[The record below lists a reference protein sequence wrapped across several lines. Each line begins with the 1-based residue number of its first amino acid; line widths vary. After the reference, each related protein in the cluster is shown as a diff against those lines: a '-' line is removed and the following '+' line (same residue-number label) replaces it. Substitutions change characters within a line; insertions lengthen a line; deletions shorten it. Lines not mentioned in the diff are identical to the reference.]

1 MIVGILSMQRV
12 INYGSFLQAYALKRK
27 LENLGNEVRFIDIES
42 NKKSDISKKNRFE
55 NILNKL
61 HLIDRYLIRRIVDS
75 RKNRELDKA
84 ILCAQEKYLGLDKST
99 MRSTE
104 CRAVV
109 IGSDEIFNCDSNSIW
124 GIKGQRFGDIA
135 NIDFC
140 VSYAASCG
148 YTGAENI
155 RADDR
160 KTIESGLKKLS
171 HISVRDKNT
180 FNFVKDVSGRAANYN
195 LDPVLIYD
203 FYEEV
208 RQGEKEGIPI
218 EPYMVVY
225 AYHNRIDDE
234 EEIKSIKDYAKNNG
248 LKTIAIGGSL
258 PWCDEF
264 AVLTPFQV
272 LAYFKNAH
280 CIVTDT
286 FHGTVIAAKFNKSV
300 AVIIR
305 DSNYNKLWDL
315 VERLQ
320 IQKHIY
326 CKGMDIASILQIR
339 DDYDL
344 CNKEIEKGIKDADEY
359 LKACGF

>member
-1 MIVGILSMQRV
+1 MIVGVLSMQRV

-42 NKKSDISKKNRFE
+42 NKKSDISKKNRLE
-55 NILNKL
+55 STLNKL

-75 RKNRELDKA
+75 RKNRELDKM

-99 MRSTE
+99 MKSME

-109 IGSDEIFNCDSNSIW
+109 IGSDEIFNCDPDSVW
-124 GIKGQRFGDIA
+124 GITGQRFGDIA

-148 YTGAENI
+148 YTGMENI
-155 RADDR
+155 RVEDR
-160 KTIESGLKKLS
+160 KIIESGLKKLS

-180 FNFVKDVSGRAANYN
+180 FNFVKNISGKIANYN

-203 FYEEV
+203 FCEEV
-208 RQGEKEGIPI
+208 KQGEKEGIPN

-225 AYHNRIDDE
+225 AYHNRIDDK

-272 LAYFKNAH
+272 LAYFKNAQ

-286 FHGTVIAAKFNKSV
+286 FHGTVIAAKFNKPV
-300 AVIIR
+300 AIIIR
-305 DSNYNKLWDL
+305 DSNYNKLRDL
-315 VERLQ
+315 VERLH

-344 CNKEIEKGIKDADEY
+344 CNEKIKKGIKDADEY
-359 LKACGF
+359 LKECGF

>member
-1 MIVGILSMQRV
+1 MTVGILSMQRV

-27 LENLGNEVRFIDIES
+27 LENMGNEVRFIDIES
-42 NKKSDISKKNRFE
+42 KKNSDINKKNRFV
-55 NILNKL
+55 NILSKL
-61 HLIDRYLIRRIVDS
+61 QLIDHYLIRRIVDS
-75 RKNRELDKA
+75 RKNRELNRT
-84 ILCAQEKYLGLDKST
+84 ILYAQKKYLGLDKST
-99 MRSTE
+99 MRSME
-104 CRAVV
+104 CKAVV
-109 IGSDEIFNCDSNSIW
+109 IGSDEIFNCDSNSVW

-135 NIDFC
+135 NVDFC

-148 YTGAENI
+148 YTGIENI
-155 RADDR
+155 RGEDR
-160 KTIESGLKKLS
+160 ITIENGLKKLS

-180 FNFVKDVSGRAANYN
+180 FDFVKDVSGKTANYN

-203 FYEEV
+203 FCEEV
-208 RQGEKEGIPI
+208 KKGEKEGIPT

-225 AYHNRIDDE
+225 AYHNRIDDK
-234 EEIKSIKDYAKNNG
+234 EEIKSIQDYAKNNG

-258 PWCDEF
+258 PWCDVF

-286 FHGTVIAAKFNKSV
+286 FHGTVIAAKFNKPV

-305 DSNYNKLWDL
+305 DSNYNKLQDL
-315 VERLQ
+315 VERL
-320 IQKHIY
+320 HIRQHVY
-326 CKGMDIASILQIR
+326 CKENDLASILQVN

-344 CNKEIEKGIKDADEY
+344 CNKEIEKGIKDANKY
-359 LKACGF
+359 LKSCGF